1 VLTSKEEIGRGD
13 RLLPAVRPPLVPY
26 VPHKP
31 DFAVDGR
38 IISVYGGVDAAG
50 GGSIVAINRGQADGI
65 EIGHVLALERNR
77 TVVERD
83 EYENNVVIAIP
94 PQRIGLL
101 FIFRTFER
109 ISYGLVVQAIGTVE
123 VNDFARV
130 PQ

>member
-1 VLTSKEEIGRGD
+1 M
-13 RLLPAVRPPLVPY
+13 
-26 VPHKP
+26 
-31 DFAVDGR
+31 
-38 IISVYGGVDAAG
+38 
-50 GGSIVAINRGQADGI
+50 
-65 EIGHVLALERNR
+65 LALERNR